1 MHETT
6 DKAAETLNDLL
17 RGEIS
22 AVETYQQALEKV
34 GDEPGVEQLA
44 TVRRDHTEAVTVLR
58 DHVIRYG
65 GKPAEGSGPW
75 GAFARFM
82 QGTAKLFGDKSALKA
97 LKEGEEHGLKEYKE
111 ALENRDLPA
120 ECIALI
126 RDMLLPKQQ
135 RHITIID
142 GIMRTA

>member
-1 MHETT
+1 MHDTKG
-6 DKAAETLNDLL
+6 KAAETLNTLL

-22 AVETYQQALEKV
+22 AVETYEQALGKV
-34 GDEPGVEQLA
+34 GNEPGAEQLT
-44 TVRRDHTEAVTVLR
+44 TVRRDHTEAVSVLR

-65 GKPAEGSGPW
+65 GKPSEGSGPW

-82 QGTAKLFGDKSALKA
+82 EGTAKLFGDTSALKA

-135 RHITIID
+135 RHISIID
-142 GIMRTA
+142 GMMRTA